1 MNKKLSM
8 MIVLMAAA
16 AAFGEAYDPAKH
28 GNPIVVTDGTVEI
41 DGNGA
46 TISGGGTNRCATL
59 GAGVTLK
66 NFTFVD
72 GRADFGGGVLGGHL
86 VNCTIRDCAAAMGGG
101 ACGTALADCTISGCV
116 ATESGAA
123 LGDCTATNCTISGN
137 SHTASSSLVAV
148 HGGIAYGSTLV
159 GCTLTGNRAEFGT
172 AAPVFGGI
180 GADMTLSDCT
190 VSNNTVACNGL
201 VCYGTYFART
211 TIDGVTAEFWDEEPG
226 AGGDDPGQD
235 DPGQDDPGQD
245 DPPVP
250 PPSTDNFLG
259 NATYVGW
266 LQDNGQVSGTVSVK
280 ATKASTRGSNVT
292 VIVTP
297 VGGKKVTLFKGYIP
311 VGQVYRDAATGLT
324 FTGSSVSGTV
334 TVNGVTYE
342 LMAVDDPLKSSDK
355 TIKQTAKNA
364 IPSGSWTFAFRDA
377 NGVSLPFSVTVAAK
391 TGKAKFSGYMADGRK
406 LSISAQGVYRMD
418 ERELWIPVSYMK
430 KNYPTM
436 AFLMKVTAS
445 SATLTAVGSGLVP
458 DANPAKLQP
467 LPSGPYE
474 FGLLSMPTGDAFPT
488 YLTRADFAQ
497 TDIPEIIPD
506 GERVTV
512 TDGKWT
518 LNKTVGTIKVAD
530 GVPYVKYNADRQVPD
545 NLASLK
551 LKCAAKT
558 GVVTGSF
565 KLYWLQNG
573 KLKKDTANVYGVV
586 RGGEVSGLAVVKKKG
601 AFPVAVVPMS
611 AQ

>member
-16 AAFGEAYDPAKH
+16 AAFGEAYDPARH

-72 GRADFGGGVLGGHL
+72 GRADFGGGVLGGRL

-226 AGGDDPGQD
+226 AGGDDP
-235 DPGQDDPGQD
+235 PEPP
-245 DPPVP
+245 DPPPV

-266 LQDNGQVSGTVSVK
+266 LQGDGQVSGTVSVK
-280 ATKASTRGSNVT
+280 AGKASAKGSKVT
-292 VIVTP
+292 VTVTP
-297 VGGKKVTLFKGYIP
+297 AGGRKVTLFKGYIP
-311 VGQVYRDAATGLT
+311 VGQVYQDAATGLT
-324 FTGSSVSGTV
+324 FAGSSVSGAV
-334 TVNGVTYE
+334 KVNGVAYD
-342 LMAVDDPLKSSDK
+342 LIAVNDPLKSSDK
-355 TIKQTAKNA
+355 TIKQEAKDS
-364 IPSGSWTFAFRDA
+364 IPFGTWTFALKDA
-377 NGVSLPFSVTVAAK
+377 DDVLLPFSVTVAAK
-391 TGKAKFSGYMADGRK
+391 TGKAKFTGYMADGK
-406 LSISAQGVYRMD
+406 KFLISAQGVYRMD
-418 ERELWIPVSYMK
+418 ERELWIPVSYAK

-436 AFLMKVTAS
+436 SFLMKVTDS
-445 SATLTAVGSGLVP
+445 SATLTAVGSGFVL
-458 DANPAKLQP
+458 DDDLAKFQP

-474 FGLLSMPTGDAFPT
+474 FGLLSMPTGGAFPT

-497 TDIPEIIPD
+497 PEIPEIIPD
-506 GERVTV
+506 GEGVTV
-512 TDGKWT
+512 AGSKWT

-530 GVPYVKYNADRQVPD
+530 GVPYVKYNADRQMPA

-573 KLKKDTANVYGVV
+573 KLKKDTAYVYAIV

-601 AFPVAVVPMS
+601 AFPVAVVP